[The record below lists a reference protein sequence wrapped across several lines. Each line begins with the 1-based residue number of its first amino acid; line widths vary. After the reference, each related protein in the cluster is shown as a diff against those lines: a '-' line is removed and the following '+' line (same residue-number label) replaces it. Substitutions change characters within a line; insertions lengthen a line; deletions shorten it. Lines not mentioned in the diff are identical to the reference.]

1 MKKNTCQRD
10 ALENYTNQFLEV
22 ERFQDYCPNGL
33 QVQGKNTISKLV
45 TGVTASLA
53 LIEKAIEAKADAIMV
68 HHGWFWKNDDSVIV
82 GQLHRRLK
90 LLMDNDISLFAYHLP
105 LDAHPK
111 VGNNAQ
117 LGKVAGWKHIGQS
130 LIKPLISLGQPVA
143 VQSLEKFASSLGK
156 SLGREP
162 LVIGDKNKKIKK
174 IAWCTG
180 AAQSYFD
187 AAILEGV
194 DVFISGE
201 VSEPTFHL
209 AQESGVAYVV
219 AGHHATEKFG
229 VAALGESLAKKFGI
243 THQFI
248 DIPNPV

>member
-1 MKKNTCQRD
+1 MKKNNCQRD
-10 ALENYTNQFLEV
+10 ELTNYVNQLLEV

-33 QVQGKNTISKLV
+33 QVQGKNTIRKIVS
-45 TGVTASLA
+45 GVTASLA
-53 LIEKAIEAKADAIMV
+53 LIEKAVEAKADAIIV
-68 HHGWFWKNDDSVIV
+68 HHGWFWKNDESPIV
-82 GQLHRRLK
+82 GQLYRRLK
-90 LLMDNDISLFAYHLP
+90 LLMDHDISLFAYHLP

-117 LGKVAGWKHIGQS
+117 LGKIAGWKYTGQS
-130 LIKPLISLGQPVA
+130 SIKSLISLGEPKSVQTLENFA
-143 VQSLEKFASSLGK
+143 VTLGK
-156 SLGREP
+156 NLGREP
-162 LVIGDKNKKIKK
+162 LVIGDKTRKIKR

-209 AQESGVAYVV
+209 AQESGVAYIA
-219 AGHHATEKFG
+219 AGHHATERFG
-229 VAALGESLAKKFGI
+229 VAALGEALAKKFGI
-243 THQFI
+243 THEFI